1 MRENKKKIEKTFEIF
16 LIFCLFNTIY
26 YCCCVVLCCVGPSKV
41 GLGRLVAICFLW
53 CNLILTTW
61 LTCLADLPSLTQV
74 IFLSFLF
81 YVILFLHFN
90 IFAYWKLGFLIY
102 LTLFYM
108 RLSHSHNLNCTFCIF
123 VRVSP
128 SQFNMSP
135 F

>member
-1 MRENKKKIEKTFEIF
+1 LKRLLKFF
-16 LIFCLFNTIY
+16 WFFVYLILY
-26 YCCCVVLCCVGPSKV
+26 VVVVVVVLCCVVLYCIGPSKV
-41 GLGRLVAICFLW
+41 GLGRLAAICFLW
-53 CNLILTTW
+53 CNLILTTQ

-108 RLSHSHNLNCTFCIF
+108 RLPHSHNLNCTFCIF

-135 F
+135 S